1 MKGFEREDRLLSLCG
16 LNWGLCTMNL
26 GGYCPGCG
34 GGPGNQGC
42 AIARCAVE
50 RGGVAYCFQCGD
62 YPCRR
67 YEGIDRYDSFITHLN
82 QRSDLEKA
90 REIGVAAYGAQQAE
104 KVEILRV
111 LLERYNDGRRKSF
124 YALAVNLLELP
135 RLRAVMDR
143 LNSEPG
149 PEALPAKERS
159 ALAAALLRAE
169 AEGQGVALKPRKKT

>member
-16 LNWGLCTMNL
+16 LNCGLCAMNL

-135 RLRAVMDR
+135 RLRAVMAR
-143 LNSEPG
+143 LDGEPG
-149 PEALPAKERS
+149 LEALPVKERS

-169 AEGQGVALKPRKKT
+169 AEDQGVALKPRKKK